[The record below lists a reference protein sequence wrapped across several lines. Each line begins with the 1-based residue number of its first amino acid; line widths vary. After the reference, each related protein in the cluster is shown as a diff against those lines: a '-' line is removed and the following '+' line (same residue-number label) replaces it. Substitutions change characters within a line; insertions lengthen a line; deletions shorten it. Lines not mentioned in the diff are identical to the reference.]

1 MRNHESLNKNKNG
14 LRSLVALIVLLGMLL
29 VSPARSQEVTGAIV
43 VNVADTTGALV
54 SGAKLTLTNKG
65 TNSKLSGITSSDG
78 TYSYNFLQPGE
89 YALTV
94 DAAGFKSALLTE
106 IGVHIGEH
114 VKLPV
119 QLEVGSVTQSVEVS
133 AAGASLL
140 NSESASVGQAI
151 ESNVIEQLPLNG
163 RNFIQLLNLATGVQ
177 PVQGGQAV
185 AATWTGRSG
194 TTVIIGGLRESDVS
208 YLINGIETR
217 NPRFGSPA
225 LLPSVDAIQEF
236 RVQRTTFG
244 PEFGLSASVVNLTLR
259 AGTNRIHG
267 DVFELNRNR
276 DYAANNYF
284 LNHAGLSR
292 PPLNQNNFG
301 ATMGGPLSIPKL
313 YAGKDKTFWMFNY
326 EGFRQ
331 VQGTVLTARYPSK
344 AQLAGNLADDSA
356 GTGIYPLSSAF
367 CGANP
372 SSAKCA
378 DIKNPFTGIAYPGNV
393 IPTADLD
400 PVDQKALPYFAT
412 PNVLPSSG
420 STDFP
425 AYNTIGSPSIVH
437 STDQYNARIDE
448 RLTDHDTVYATFS
461 NANDHLEQPSLQPL
475 GKNGFPLADHL
486 WTATYVHIFSPTIVN
501 ELRLGLDNSFS
512 YLVPE
517 TAYGPD
523 YAQSLFGLQNTTAD
537 PLTFGI
543 PDFNV
548 AGMGGVG
555 SWSEIIGATSKN
567 YQLTDN
573 VSLSKGTH
581 NYQAGVQLMHQRF
594 DQVTDFGANPSF
606 SFDGRY
612 TGTQALG
619 FGLGDFLIGTPITAA
634 GAAGDSEQNLHTNY
648 YGVFAQDHWQIRR
661 DLLLTYGL
669 RYEYSLSPVESQN
682 RQGYFDLTQGKELY
696 VGDPGVLRSI
706 VKPDYANLAPRIGF
720 TWQPR
725 FLKDTVLRG
734 GYGIYYGTDNWNEL
748 QFSIVGTKFYE
759 TQSINSDPTTPTISM
774 EKMLPSFATS
784 LSTDPF
790 TLDPNSRTEYYE
802 QWGLDL
808 QKVVAGKYLFEL
820 EYAGNVGK
828 HLLQR
833 INPNTASIDPTG
845 TIPIAQRSPYPT
857 FGFMLMGHNEGA
869 SNYNALTA
877 KVERRYQNGFS
888 FLGSL
893 TYSDAIDQGIENDFS
908 AISSQFKLYDRGHS
922 DSTVPLRFV
931 GNAVYEL
938 PFGRGKQFLRGVS
951 LPLNSVVGGW
961 QLNTITTIAAGPY
974 STATLNSDW
983 LNIGTFSQS
992 RPNVDR
998 SSAKQGRKV
1007 PTQYFNPAAFTFP
1020 STHIEGNAGRN
1031 TLEQP
1036 GSWNADVSLFKGFS
1050 LPRESSFQLRF
1061 EFFNVFNNVQWGYA
1075 NTTVGPGFGEI
1086 TGANSARV
1094 IQLGG
1099 RLQW

>member
-1 MRNHESLNKNKNG
+1 MWKHGQFCKNG
-14 LRSLVALIVLLGMLL
+14 MQSLAVILALLGMLL
-29 VSPARSQEVTGAIV
+29 IAPARSQEVTGGIA
-43 VNVADTTGALV
+43 VNVSDTTGALV
-54 SGAKLTLTNKG
+54 WGASLTLTNKG
-65 TNSKLSGITSSDG
+65 TNSKLSGTTSSNG
-78 TYSYNFLQPGE
+78 IYSYNFLQPGE
-89 YALTV
+89 YSLTV
-94 DAAGFKSALLTE
+94 DAPGFKSARLAN
-106 IGVHIGEH
+106 ISVHIGEH
-114 VKLPV
+114 FTLPV
-119 QLEVGSVTQSVEVS
+119 KMEVGAITQSVEVS

-151 ESNVIEQLPLNG
+151 QSNVIEQLPLNG
-163 RNFIQLLNLATGVQ
+163 RNFVQLLNLATGVQ
-177 PVQGGQAV
+177 PVQGNQAE
-185 AATWTGRSG
+185 AATWTGRG
-194 TTVIIGGLRESDVS
+194 GETVIVAGLRESDVS
-208 YLINGIETR
+208 YLVNGIETR
-217 NPRFGSPA
+217 NPRFGNPA
-225 LLPSVDAIQEF
+225 FLPSVDAIQEF

-259 AGTNRIHG
+259 GGTNGIHG

-284 LNHAGLSR
+284 LNQAKQPR

-301 ATMGGPLSIPKL
+301 ATMSGPLWIPKL
-313 YAGKDKTFWMFNY
+313 YDGKDKTFWMFNY

-331 VQGTVLTARYPSK
+331 VEGTVLTGLYPSK

-356 GTGIYPLSSAF
+356 GTGIYPLSSGF
-367 CGANP
+367 CSSNP
-372 SSAKCA
+372 GSLKCA
-378 DIKNPFTGIAYPGNV
+378 NVIDPFTHIPYPGNV
-393 IPTADLD
+393 IPTANLD

-412 PNVLPSSG
+412 PNVLTSGG
-420 STDFP
+420 STFP
-425 AYNTIGSPSIVH
+425 AYNTIASPSVIH
-437 STDQYNARIDE
+437 DSDQYNARFDQ
-448 RLTDHDTVYATFS
+448 RLTDKDTLYATFS
-461 NANDHLEQPSLQPL
+461 NANDHLEQPSLKPL
-475 GKNGFPLADHL
+475 GKNAYPLSDHL
-486 WTATYVHIFSPTIVN
+486 WTATYVHIFSPSVVN
-501 ELRLGLDNSFS
+501 EFRLGLDNSFS

-517 TAYGPD
+517 TAFGPD
-523 YAQSLFGLQNTTAD
+523 YAKSLFGLQNTTSD

-548 AGMGGVG
+548 SGLSGVG
-555 SWSEIIGATSKN
+555 SWGEIIGATAKN
-567 YQLTDN
+567 YQLADN
-573 VSLSKGTH
+573 VSVSKGAH

-594 DQVTDFGANPSF
+594 DQVTDFGVIPGF

-612 TGTQALG
+612 TGTVGSG
-619 FGLGDFLIGTPITAA
+619 FGLGDFLIGTPIAA
-634 GAAGDSEQNLHTNY
+634 SGAAGDSEQDLHTNY
-648 YGVFAQDHWQIRR
+648 YGLFAQDHWQVRK
-661 DLLLTYGL
+661 DLLLSYGL
-669 RYEYSLSPVESQN
+669 RYEYSLSPVESKN
-682 RQGYFDLTQGKELY
+682 RQGYFDLATGQERY
-696 VGDPGVLRSI
+696 VGDPGVRRSI
-706 VKPDYANLAPRIGF
+706 VKPDYLNFAPRLGF

-725 FLKDTVLRG
+725 FLKDTVVRG

-759 TQSINSDPTTPTISM
+759 TETINSDPTTPTISM
-774 EKMLPSFATS
+774 ENMLPPFATS

-790 TLDPNSRTEYYE
+790 TLDPNSKTEYYE

-808 QKVVAGKYLFEL
+808 QKVFAGKYLFEL

-828 HLLQR
+828 DLLQR

-845 TIPIAQRSPYPT
+845 TIPIAQRSPYPN
-857 FGFMLMGHNEGA
+857 FGFILEGHNEGA

-893 TYSDAIDQGIENDFS
+893 TYSNAIDQGIEGDFS

-938 PFGRGKQFLRGVS
+938 PFGRGKQFLSTVP

-974 STATLNSDW
+974 STATLNTDW
-983 LNIGTFSQS
+983 LNIGAFSQS

-998 SSAKQGRKV
+998 SSVKQGRHL
-1007 PTQYFNPAAFTFP
+1007 PTQYFNPAAFSFP
-1020 STHIEGNAGRN
+1020 STHIEGNVGRN

-1036 GSWNADVSLFKGFS
+1036 GAWNSDLSLFKGFS
-1050 LPRESSFQLRF
+1050 LPKETSFQLRF
-1061 EFFNVFNNVQWGYA
+1061 EFFNVFNHTQFGYA
-1075 NTTVGPGFGEI
+1075 NTTVGPGFGQI
-1086 TGANSARV
+1086 TSAASARV